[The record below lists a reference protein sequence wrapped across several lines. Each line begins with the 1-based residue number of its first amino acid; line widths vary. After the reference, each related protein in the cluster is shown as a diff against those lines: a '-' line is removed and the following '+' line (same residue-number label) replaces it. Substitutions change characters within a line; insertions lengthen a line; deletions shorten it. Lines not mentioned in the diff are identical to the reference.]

1 MADQDKPLD
10 DLIWFLS
17 ERAKELN
24 CLYRIEEILNQ
35 QSISVQEVFQQVI
48 YAIPAG
54 WQYPEICQAEIV
66 VGDTRYHSPGFA
78 RTAWVQSADL
88 VIQEKAIGRLNVYY
102 CEERESADHGPFLKE
117 ETRLIHSIADR
128 LGHFLMYQQMRAVF
142 KDWQAV
148 KTSLSQQQRP
158 EWRGI
163 VDMLRQTDQDLF
175 LSISHKLLN
184 HLCWS
189 GVVEAKKLAR
199 YYSSDPHA
207 DSEEALHDSNVPQQ
221 RHMLTRSNDFLSD
234 ETFEIASD
242 HMSDSEILLF
252 IQRRIQEDKQR
263 FLVRALNRNLP
274 LSEVADAIR
283 RYRRIAPQETEP
295 RGPTQR
301 GVSAA
306 LVRRFFSEQVQF
318 VDVAKRFVS
327 VLDFYDLLPYIIFTS
342 ESSGHLGGKSAGLY
356 VAAKIL
362 KRAGQDT
369 PLLADIK
376 VPKTWY
382 ITSDALLSFMYHNNL
397 EEIVEQKYKEL
408 DQVRLEYP
416 HVVQTFKSSSFPPE
430 IVQGLSMALD
440 DLGDVPIIVRS
451 SSLLEDRMG
460 SAFSGKYKS
469 LFLANLGTKQE
480 RLDALKD
487 AVAEVYASTFG
498 PDPIGYRAERG
509 LLDFY
514 EEMGIMIQQVVGT
527 MVGDYFMPTFAGV
540 AFSNNEFSWSPRIKR
555 GDGLVRLVPGL
566 GTRAVDRLAD
576 DYPILIAPGQP
587 GLRVNVSVDEQI
599 RYSPH
604 YIDLINLRTKS
615 FDTVSIA
622 DLLRAHRYSI
632 PNLADM
638 VSLVEGDQSR
648 ALPFGGADLS
658 EGRMLVTFE
667 GLLTQTTFV
676 QRIKAILKL
685 LQDTFG
691 TPVDIEFASDGRDL
705 YLLQCRPQSYAERS
719 SAAPIPRDLIS
730 EDVVFTARKYVSN
743 GRVPDITHI
752 VYVDPQK
759 YSEIPDRQ
767 QMVDVGRAVGRLN
780 TLLPKRQFILMG
792 PGRWG
797 SRGDIKLGV
806 SVTYTDVNNTA
817 CLIEIARKKGSY
829 VPDLSFG
836 THFFQDL
843 VEANIRYL
851 PLYPDDPGNIFN
863 EQFLAASPNIL
874 AQLAPEFESLA
885 NIVRVIDV
893 PQASGGRVLQV
904 LLNGDQDEAIG
915 LLAPPKS
922 QPPVAPPV
930 QPLHQE
936 DQESPWRWR
945 LRVAEK
951 IASELDPEHYGVK
964 ALYVFGSAKNAT
976 AAPSSD
982 IDLLVHFVGDSCQ
995 REMLQSWLDGWSLCL
1010 DEMNYLRTG
1019 HRTGGLLDVHIVT
1032 DEDIAAKTSYAAK
1045 IDAVTDPARP
1055 LALGQKGN
1063 GFRGASG

>member
-1 MADQDKPLD
+1 MTDQEKPLD

-35 QSISVQEVFQQVI
+35 RNITVQEVCQLVI
-48 YAIPAG
+48 EAIPPG
-54 WQYPEICQAEIV
+54 WQHPEVCQAEIV
-66 VGDTRYHSPGFA
+66 VGENRYHSPGFV
-78 RTAWVQSADL
+78 RTAWVQGADL
-88 VIQEKAIGRLNVYY
+88 LIQEKVIGRISVYY
-102 CEERESADHGPFLKE
+102 TAERESADHGPFLKE

-128 LGHFLMYQQMRAVF
+128 LSHFLMYRQMRAVF

-148 KTSLSQQQRP
+148 QTSLSKQQRP
-158 EWRGI
+158 EWRGV

-184 HLCWS
+184 HLCWN
-189 GVVEAKKLAR
+189 GVEEAKKLAL
-199 YYSSDPHA
+199 YYTT
-207 DSEEALHDSNVPQQ
+207 DSHSGDEDALRDSNVPQQ
-221 RHMLTRSNDFLSD
+221 RHMLTLSNDFLSD
-234 ETFEIASD
+234 ETFKIASD

-252 IQRRIQEDKQR
+252 IQKRIQEDKQR
-263 FLVRALNRNLP
+263 FLVRSLNRNLP

-283 RYRRIAPQETEP
+283 RYRRIAPQGAEP

-318 VDVAKRFVS
+318 VDVAKRYVT
-327 VLDFYDLLPYIIFTS
+327 VADFFDLLPYVIFTA
-342 ESSGHLGGKSAGLY
+342 ESSGRLGGKSAGLY

-362 KRAGQDT
+362 KRAGQDS
-369 PLLADIK
+369 PLLADVK

-382 ITSDALLSFMYHNNL
+382 VTSDALLSFMYHNNL

-408 DQVRLEYP
+408 DQIRLEYP
-416 HVVQTFKSSSFPPE
+416 HVVQTFKNSHFPPE
-430 IVQGLSMALD
+430 IIQGLSVALD
-440 DLGDVPIIVRS
+440 DLGEVPLIVRS

-460 SAFSGKYKS
+460 AAFSGKYKS
-469 LFLANLGTKQE
+469 LFLANQGSKQE

-487 AVAEVYASTFG
+487 AIAEVYASTFG

-527 MVGDYFMPTFAGV
+527 AVGDYFMPTFAGV

-555 GDGLVRLVPGL
+555 EDGLVRLVPGL

-587 GLRVNVSVDEQI
+587 GLRVNVSIDEQI

-604 YIDLINLRTKS
+604 YIDVINLKTKA
-615 FDTVSIA
+615 FETVSVA
-622 DLLRAHRYSI
+622 ELLRTHGYSI

-638 VSLVEGDQSR
+638 VSLVEGDHSR
-648 ALPFGGADLS
+648 ALPYAGADLK
-658 EGRMLVTFE
+658 EGLMLVTFE
-667 GLLTQTTFV
+667 GLLKQTTFV
-676 QRIKAILKL
+676 QRMKAILKL
-685 LQDTFG
+685 LQETFG
-691 TPVDIEFASDGRDL
+691 TPVDIEFASDGTNF
-705 YLLQCRPQSYAERS
+705 YLLQCRPQSNAQQS
-719 SAAPIPRDLIS
+719 GSTPIPRELPAN
-730 EDVVFTARKYVSN
+730 DVIFTARRYVSN

-759 YSEIPDRQ
+759 YGEIPDRQ
-767 QMVDVGRAVGRLN
+767 QMVAVGRAVGRLN
-780 TLLPKRQFILMG
+780 TLLPKRQFIMIG

-817 CLIEIARKKGSY
+817 CLIEVARKKGNY

-851 PLYPDDPGNIFN
+851 PLYPDDAGIIFN
-863 EQFLAASPNIL
+863 EHFLTHSPNIL
-874 AQLAPEFESLA
+874 AELVPEFESLSEV
-885 NIVRVIDV
+885 VRVIDV
-893 PQASGGRVLQV
+893 AQAAAGRVLQV
-904 LLNGDQDEAIG
+904 LFNADQDEAVG
-915 LLAPPKS
+915 LLATPKS
-922 QPPVAPPV
+922 QPASEAVV
-930 QPLHQE
+930 QPQHQE
-936 DQESPWRWR
+936 EQESPWRWR
-945 LRVAEK
+945 LRIAEI
-951 IASELDPEHYGVK
+951 IASQLDIKQFGVK
-964 ALYVFGSAKNAT
+964 GMYVFGSTKNAT
-976 AAPSSD
+976 AGPASD
-982 IDLLVHFVGDSCQ
+982 IDLLIHFVGTPVQ
-995 REMLQSWLDGWSLCL
+995 RQTLQSWLDGWSLCL

-1019 HRTGGLLDVHIVT
+1019 HRAGGLLDVHIVT
-1032 DEDIAAKTSYAAK
+1032 DQDIAAKTSYAAK
-1045 IDAVTDPARP
+1045 INAVTDPARP
-1055 LALGQKGN
+1055 LAIGRK
-1063 GFRGASG
+1063 S